1 MFWIHRLYNGK
12 MESELKGKIIGV
24 KNQMESFEL
33 HFGPHLIARLY
44 SHTDSLARSVQNK
57 GMSACS
63 SKR

>member
-1 MFWIHRLYNGK
+1 